1 MKKNI
6 LKIEGMIFF
15 EFCKEGKQKNVY
27 IDMWN
32 HVWIKHE
39 IQMNEMLAAM
49 HCLNVIL
56 VLPKLRMFE
65 ISSHPS
71 HPKSVPR

>member
-1 MKKNI
+1 
-6 LKIEGMIFF
+6 
-15 EFCKEGKQKNVY
+15 
-27 IDMWN
+27 
-32 HVWIKHE
+32 
-39 IQMNEMLAAM
+39 MNEMLGAM